1 MIPIYL
7 CIYYTL
13 LLTSFYRQSLPWTPG
28 SIALDLQSSYLRQ
41 YQASSHVVKDKI
53 KLSFLPFES
62 SLQTPSPA
70 PAALV
75 ELICYSDAVK
85 KKGWSSCW
93 SQFDMYFW
101 AKFDKKLR
109 CDHGILKI
117 SKYCLAA
124 HNKQLH
130 HHETTSTW
138 DQMVVVDYFGF
149 KSTRIS
155 KRVWLINNF
164 LCCVI

>member
-53 KLSFLPFES
+53 RLSFLPFES

-70 PAALV
+70 PAALA

-85 KKGWSSCW
+85 KKDWSSCW
-93 SQFDMYFW
+93 SQFEMYFW
-101 AKFDKKLR
+101 ANLIKTTIMAFWKLKTLLGCTQQTAAPSRNKFCVKSDGCYRSL
-109 CDHGILKI
+109 
-117 SKYCLAA
+117 
-124 HNKQLH
+124 
-130 HHETTSTW
+130 
-138 DQMVVVDYFGF
+138 GF
-149 KSTRIS
+149 Q
-155 KRVWLINNF
+155 
-164 LCCVI
+164 

>member
-1 MIPIYL
+1 MVSVNLDWPNNILIPIYL

-53 KLSFLPFES
+53 RLSFLPFES

-70 PAALV
+70 PAALA

-85 KKGWSSCW
+85 KKG
-93 SQFDMYFW
+93 
-101 AKFDKKLR
+101 
-109 CDHGILKI
+109 
-117 SKYCLAA
+117 
-124 HNKQLH
+124 
-130 HHETTSTW
+130 
-138 DQMVVVDYFGF
+138 
-149 KSTRIS
+149 
-155 KRVWLINNF
+155 
-164 LCCVI
+164 